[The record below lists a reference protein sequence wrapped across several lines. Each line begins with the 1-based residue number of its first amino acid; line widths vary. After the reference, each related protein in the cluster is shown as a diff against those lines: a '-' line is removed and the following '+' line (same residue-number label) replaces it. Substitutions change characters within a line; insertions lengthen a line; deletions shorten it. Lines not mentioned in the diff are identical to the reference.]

1 MNTKQSRYKKNQ
13 FTKLLV
19 TLLFSI
25 TSIATT
31 ITTKPNTIYWDW
43 KTINPLKVSFPE
55 SFLWGTTT
63 NAYEVEG
70 NCSNNTWYLWETEI
84 KNGEPF
90 ATKRSADAC
99 DHWNRYKED
108 IQKMKK
114 MGLKAYCFSLSWE
127 KIEPCEGYFDD
138 NALQHYVDVCDEL
151 VRNDIKPVIII
162 KDYRDPIWF
171 AHKGGFEKEENITYF
186 VRFFKKVFEQLHDKV
201 GQWTTFWNPEVYA
214 INGYLMGSLPPGKK
228 NMHTAIT
235 VLENIVE
242 AHVQVY
248 KTGKKIDETAQIG
261 ITKHIYPVE
270 PWNNAN
276 PLDRFACWITNK
288 LMNELL
294 YDFFTTGTFSIKIPL
309 PGRYYAMV
317 THKKNVYAPKSLD
330 FIGISYHSHGYMNNF
345 KAMRNPDE
353 IETDIA
359 RFSIHPEGLYEAI
372 KQVAEQIAQPIGEK
386 KGIDSIPIYIM
397 QNGIATTD
405 ASTQDLFLKRH
416 LYALAK
422 AIDDN
427 FNVRGYFYW
436 TFMDCYSWGAY
447 NIKMGLL
454 TQERE
459 DKEGAQYFIDVINN
473 RCE

>member
-1 MNTKQSRYKKNQ
+1 MNTKQNQYKKNR
-13 FTKLLV
+13 FKKLLV

-31 ITTKPNTIYWDW
+31 VTAKPNTIYWDW
-43 KTINPLKVSFPE
+43 KTINPLEVSFPE

-70 NCSNNTWYLWETEI
+70 NCTNNTWYLWETET
-84 KNGEPF
+84 KNGKPW
-90 ATKRSADAC
+90 ATERSANAC
-99 DHWNRYKED
+99 DHWNRYKQD
-108 IQKMKK
+108 IQKMKE

-151 VRNDIKPVIII
+151 IRNNIKPIII
-162 KDYRDPIWF
+162 LKDYRDPIWF

-186 VRFFKKVFEQLHDKV
+186 VRFCKKVFEQLHNKV
-201 GQWTTFWNPEVYA
+201 NQWTTFWNPEVYA

-228 NMHTAIT
+228 NMHTAAT
-235 VLENIVE
+235 VLKNIVE

-248 KTGKKIDETAQIG
+248 RAGKEIDETAQIG

-276 PLDRFACWITNK
+276 PLDHLACRMTNK

-294 YDFFTTGTFSIKIPL
+294 YNFFTKGKFSIKIPL
-309 PGRYYAMV
+309 LCSV
-317 THKKNVYAPKSLD
+317 THKNDYAPKSLD

-345 KAMRNPDE
+345 KPMRNPNE
-353 IETDIA
+353 IKTDID
-359 RFSIHPEGLYEAI
+359 RFSVYPEGLYEAI
-372 KQVAEQIAQPIGEK
+372 KQVAEQVAKPLN
-386 KGIDSIPIYIM
+386 IPIYIT
-397 QNGIATTD
+397 QNGVATTD

-422 AIDDN
+422 AIDDG
-427 FNVRGYFYW
+427 FDVRGYFYW
-436 TFMDCYSWGAY
+436 TFMDCYSWGAFD
-447 NIKMGLL
+447 IKMGLL
-454 TQERE
+454 TQDRE

-473 RCE
+473 RHE